1 MSILGD
7 GKSVVDLVTRSWT
20 WVQDRR
26 DPVRAQAQR
35 LIDAFEA
42 HGIARQQIARVLPP
56 ELAFLPASLSTADK
70 LKDKVTP
77 ALLDWAAD
85 YLALDRRWLDGV
97 EARPHRRVDGYK
109 NERIYAEWLRQR
121 VEVAPDV
128 DRVLFVWTSEDP
140 VTGSTSDGPVCLVYS
155 EESAWLDGGSLSRY
169 WLLSDQWPIDHG
181 ACVVSMLKVVGI
193 ARSLGIL
200 VVGRLVPASVLHRLE
215 TGRIFAPQAQSRSG
229 KPWYPEDMLPAIH
242 GPQGASHGPGGFKL
256 EARHPR

>member
-1 MSILGD
+1 MSILGE
-7 GKSVVDLVTRSWT
+7 GKGIVDLLARGWT

-42 HGIARQQIARVLPP
+42 YGIARQQIARVLPP
-56 ELAFLPASLSTADK
+56 GSAIPPASLSSADK

-97 EARPHRRVDGYK
+97 GARPHRRVDGYR
-109 NERIYAEWLRQR
+109 NEGIYAEWLRQR
-121 VEVAPDV
+121 LEVMPAA
-128 DRVLFVWTSEDP
+128 DRVLFVWTAEDP
-140 VTGSTSDGPVCLVYS
+140 VSGSTSGGPVCLVYS
-155 EESAWLDGGSLSRY
+155 EESAWLDSSSLSRY

-181 ACVVSMLKVVGI
+181 SCVVSMLKVVGI

-200 VVGRLVPASVLHRLE
+200 VVGRLVPASVLRKLE
-215 TGRIFAPQAQSRSG
+215 AGRIFAPQAQSRGG
-229 KPWYPEDMLPAIH
+229 KLWHPVDMLPADAPAH
-242 GPQGASHGPGGFKL
+242 SL
-256 EARHPR
+256 T